1 MVQKRVLGVIG
12 LGHVGAHVAYA
23 LAIQGIADELLL
35 VDQNE
40 QKLASEVQ
48 DLRDAVA
55 YLPHRVTVRAGGFG
69 VQFTG
74 LISSGNRTELESLEV
89 TLKPKS

>member
-23 LAIQGIADELLL
+23 LSVQGIADELILI
-35 VDQNE
+35 DRDE
-40 QKLASEVQ
+40 RKLASETQ

-55 YLPHRVTVRAGGFG
+55 YLPHRVSVRPGDFADLGACD
-69 VQFTG
+69 VIDDVSDA
-74 LISSGNRTELESLEV
+74 LSR
-89 TLKPKS
+89 

>member
-12 LGHVGAHVAYA
+12 LGHVGAHVAYT
-23 LAIQGIADELLL
+23 LAIQGIADELVL

-55 YLPHRVTVRAGGFG
+55 
-69 VQFTG
+69 
-74 LISSGNRTELESLEV
+74 
-89 TLKPKS
+89 